1 MLRNKTII
9 KKVNPHHSSKLR
21 KLAVNSFVFKTYL
34 LFKLPMGF
42 LSGMK
47 IRKLNEKK
55 CEVTIPYKWI
65 NKNPFKSTF
74 WAVLGM
80 GAEMNTAALILQY
93 TYKHQPSIST
103 LPLKCECE
111 FFKKA
116 KGITKFTCNDGALI
130 KEKIKNAITSKKP
143 VIFEA
148 YSIGINDNS
157 ETICKF
163 KFTWSVKIKS

>member
-1 MLRNKTII
+1 MD
-9 KKVNPHHSSKLR
+9 PHHSSKLR
-21 KLAVNSFVFKTYL
+21 KFAVRPFFFKTYL
-34 LFKLPMGF
+34 LLKLPMGF

-55 CEVTIPYKWI
+55 CKVTVPYKWI

-103 LPLKCECE
+103 LPLKCESE
-111 FFKKA
+111 FLKKA
-116 KGITKFTCNDGALI
+116 TGITKFVCNDGLKI
-130 KEKIKNAITSKKP
+130 KEKINIAINTKKP
-143 VIFEA
+143 IIIET
-148 YSIGINDNS
+148 YSKGFNKDA
-157 ETICKF
+157 ETVCKF
-163 KFTWSVKIKS
+163 KFTWSVKVRS

>member
-1 MLRNKTII
+1 MSNS
-9 KKVNPHHSSKLR
+9 PSSKIR
-21 KLAVNSFVFKTYL
+21 KFAVKSFFFRTYL
-34 LFKLPMGF
+34 LLNLPMGF

-47 IRKLNEKK
+47 IKKLEENQ
-55 CEVTIPYKWI
+55 CEVTIPFKWI

-103 LPLKCECE
+103 LPLKSEGG

-116 KGITKFTCNDGALI
+116 TGLTKFICQDGLII
-130 KEKIKNAITSKKP
+130 KEKIKTAIQSKKP
-143 VIFEA
+143 EIIEA
-148 YSIGINDNS
+148 FSTGLNEDN

-163 KFTWSVKIKS
+163 KFTWSIKVRS

>member
-1 MLRNKTII
+1 MSNS
-9 KKVNPHHSSKLR
+9 PSSKIR
-21 KLAVNSFVFKTYL
+21 KFAVKSFFFRTYL
-34 LFKLPMGF
+34 IFNLPMGF

-47 IRKLNEKK
+47 IKKLEENH
-55 CEVTIPYKWI
+55 CEVTIPFKWI

-103 LPLKCECE
+103 LPLKSEGE

-116 KGITKFTCNDGALI
+116 TGLTKFICQDGLII
-130 KEKIKNAITSKKP
+130 KEKIKTAIQSKKP
-143 VIFEA
+143 EIIEA
-148 YSIGINDNS
+148 FSTGLNENN

-163 KFTWSVKIKS
+163 KFTWSIKVRS

>member
-1 MLRNKTII
+1 
-9 KKVNPHHSSKLR
+9 
-21 KLAVNSFVFKTYL
+21 
-34 LFKLPMGF
+34 MGF
-42 LSGMK
+42 LSGMR
-47 IRKLNEKK
+47 IRKINEDK

-93 TYKHQPSIST
+93 TYKHQPPIST

-111 FFKKA
+111 FLKKA
-116 KGITKFTCNDGALI
+116 TGVTRFTCNDGALI
-130 KEKIKNAITSKKP
+130 KERINIAITSKEP
-143 VIFEA
+143 VIIEA
-148 YSIGINDNS
+148 YSTGFNNNS

>member
-1 MLRNKTII
+1 M
-9 KKVNPHHSSKLR
+9 NPHHSSKLR
-21 KLAVNSFVFKTYL
+21 KFAVRPFFFKTYL
-34 LFKLPMGF
+34 LLKLPMGF

-47 IRKLNEKK
+47 IRKLNEEK
-55 CEVTIPYKWI
+55 CKVTVPYKWI

-103 LPLKCECE
+103 LPLKCESE

-116 KGITKFTCNDGALI
+116 TGITHFTCNDGHLI
-130 KEKIKNAITSKKP
+130 KEKINIAINSKEP
-143 VIFEA
+143 VIIEA
-148 YSIGINDNS
+148 YSIGLNNNS

-163 KFTWSVKIKS
+163 KFTWSVKVKS